1 MMARIYANLIIKGR
15 KTMADVPEVLR
26 EAVQK
31 ILDEAGWEPTD
42 AGDD

>member
-1 MMARIYANLIIKGR
+1 MARIYADLIMKG
-15 KTMADVPEVLR
+15 KKSVADVPEGLR

-42 AGDD
+42 EGNN

>member
-1 MMARIYANLIIKGR
+1 MAKVYVDLIMKGK
-15 KTMADVPEVLR
+15 KTMGDVPDILK

-42 AGDD
+42 V

>member
-1 MMARIYANLIIKGR
+1 MAKVYADLIMKGK
-15 KTMADVPEVLR
+15 KTMDDVPDILK

-42 AGDD
+42 V